1 MKGDKHKGRYKNVG
15 SEPKKEEQQPA
26 EQSDLPHREVAYQ
39 VLKDNGKPM
48 HYKELTAEVL
58 KRSKSTGATPQNSIF
73 SRLIT
78 DTQKRFVKI
87 SKGTFGLTEW
97 NSKEA
102 EKNAK

>member
-1 MKGDKHKGRYKNVG
+1 MKGDKHKDRYKNVD
-15 SEPKKEEQQPA
+15 SETKKDKPIET
-26 EQSDLPHREVAYQ
+26 SDLPHREVAYQ
-39 VLKDNGKPM
+39 VLKENGKPM

-78 DTQKRFVKI
+78 DTQKRFVKTA
-87 SKGTFGLTEW
+87 KGTFGLSEW

>member
-1 MKGDKHKGRYKNVG
+1 MKGDKNKGRYKNVG
-15 SEPKKEEQQPA
+15 SEPKKEQTATVQ
-26 EQSDLPHREVAYQ
+26 DLPHREVAYQ
-39 VLKDNGKPM
+39 VLKENGKPM
-48 HYKELTAEVL
+48 HYKEITAEVM
-58 KRSKSTGATPQNSIF
+58 KRSKSTGTTPQNSIF

-78 DTQKRFVKI
+78 DTQKRFVRT